1 MANRDLKLENMLLC
15 TNGADHGRPLLKI
28 GDFGYSK
35 HDYNSS
41 ARTRCGT
48 EVYMAPEVVCCTGKY
63 DAKVRPAPPPA
74 CLCALCG

>member
-1 MANRDLKLENMLLC
+1 
-15 TNGADHGRPLLKI
+15 LLKI

-35 HDYNSS
+35 HDFNSS

-63 DAKVRPAPPPA
+63 DAKVRRPLA
-74 CLCALCG
+74 G